1 LKPQEK
7 APLVDAAVKLSA
19 DYQRYLNIAAIKF
32 MEGELDLGSHGT
44 KAQLFA
50 LDDDV
55 FKQYYEKMKAAH
67 KKLWI
72 SEQLRK
78 RAPDSGKE
86 AQVNG
91 VR

>member
-7 APLVDAAVKLSA
+7 APLVDAGVKLSA
-19 DYQRYLNIAAIKF
+19 DYQRYLDIASIKF
-32 MEGELDLGSHGT
+32 MEGDLDLGSHGT
-44 KAQLFA
+44 KAQLLA

-67 KKLWI
+67 KQLWI
-72 SEQLRK
+72 SEKLRK
-78 RAPDSGKE
+78 RATDGGKE

-91 VR
+91 MR